1 MPVITIFSGSYCNTG
16 PIVEEVKGRLNYRL
30 LTDADLVAEA
40 GAQSGI
46 AQSKI
51 QRAFKAKPSLFNK
64 FTHEREQALAYLRLV
79 TAESLAEERL
89 LVHGFCSHLIPT
101 RISHVLR
108 ICLIAD
114 MAARLA
120 NARGSGIDESEARKL
135 IHLEDQDRA
144 AWTLAHRSVQDPWD
158 ATLYDLI
165 LPTDKQPPAKAADL
179 IAAQVARPV
188 VEPNQASMQAV
199 ADFLLAARVE
209 VALVKEGHK
218 VGVRAEDGRVIL
230 TINEHVLMLGR
241 LENELKTIAGKVS
254 GVTAVETEVGPGF
267 YQADVYR
274 RFNFETPSRILLVDD
289 EREFVQ
295 TLSERLLLRDMGSAV
310 AYDGETALELVGE
323 DQPDVMILDLKMP
336 GIDGIEV
343 LRRVKQT
350 QPEMEVIILTGHGSE
365 ADRKLCMELGAFD
378 YLQKPVDIDR
388 LSETIK
394 RANEK
399 IRLRHEADGQSD

>member
-1 MPVITIFSGSYCNTG
+1 MPVITIFSGSYCNAG
-16 PIVEEVKGRLNYRL
+16 PLVEEIEKRLKYRRV
-30 LTDADLVAEA
+30 TDADIVAVASAE
-40 GAQSGI
+40 SGI

-51 QRAFKAKPSLFNK
+51 QRAFRAKPSLFNK
-64 FTHEREQALAYLRLV
+64 FTHEREQAIAYLRLA
-79 TAESLAEERL
+79 TAESMAVERL
-89 LVHGFCSHLIPT
+89 LIHGFCSHLIPA

-120 NARGSGIDESEARKL
+120 NARTEGIDESEARKL
-135 IHLEDQDRA
+135 IHMEDQDRA
-144 AWTLAHRSVQDPWD
+144 AWVLANRSAQDPWD
-158 ATLYDLI
+158 AALYDLV
-165 LPTDKQPPAKAADL
+165 LPTDKQPSEKGADL
-179 IAAQVARPV
+179 VVAQVAQPV
-188 VEPNQASMQAV
+188 IEPNRASLQAV

-218 VGVRAEDGRVIL
+218 VGVRAEDGKVTL

-241 LENELKTIAGKVS
+241 LENELKAIAGKVS
-254 GVTAVETEVGPGF
+254 GVTGVETEVGPGF

-274 RFNFETPSRILLVDD
+274 RFNFEAPSRILLVDD

-365 ADRKLCMELGAFD
+365 ADRKVCMELGAFA

-388 LSETIK
+388 LSETI
-394 RANEK
+394 RQANEK
-399 IRLRHEADGQSD
+399 IRQRHEAANEPS

>member
-1 MPVITIFSGSYCNTG
+1 MPVITIFSGSYCNAG
-16 PIVEEVKGRLNYRL
+16 PIVEEIKNRLNCRL
-30 LTDADLVAEA
+30 LTDANLVAAA
-40 GAQSGI
+40 GAASGI
-46 AQSKI
+46 AESKI
-51 QRAFKAKPSLFNK
+51 FRAFKAKPSLFNK
-64 FTHEREQALAYLRLV
+64 FTHEREQAMAYLRLA
-79 TAESLAEERL
+79 TAESLAGDRL
-89 LVHGFCSHLIPT
+89 LIHGFCSHLVPT
-101 RISHVLR
+101 RISHTLR
-108 ICLIAD
+108 VCLIAD
-114 MAARLA
+114 MPARLL
-120 NARGSGIDESEARKL
+120 NARAEGIDESEARKL
-135 IHLEDQDRA
+135 IRLEDEDRA
-144 AWTLAHRSVQDPWD
+144 AWVQTHRGEKDPW
-158 ATLYDLI
+158 TPSLYDVVF
-165 LPTDKQPPAKAADL
+165 PTDKQTAEKFAAL
-179 IAAQVARPV
+179 IAEPRARAV
-188 VEPNQASMQAV
+188 IEPSPASLRAE

-230 TINEHVLMLGR
+230 TINAHVLMLGR
-241 LENELKTIAGKVS
+241 LENELKAIAGKVP
-254 GVTAVETEVGPGF
+254 GVAAVETEVGPGF

-274 RFNFETPSRILLVDD
+274 RFNFEAPSRILLVDD

-343 LRRVKQT
+343 LRRVKRT

-365 ADRKLCMELGAFD
+365 ADRKVCMELGAFD

-388 LSETIK
+388 LSDTIK

-399 IRLRHEADGQSD
+399 IRRRQSADEPQP